1 MSPPDTAHVTM
12 GTRGQP
18 AACGASSSAGTI
30 ETREAAW
37 WGRRWQNHS
46 TSRRGLHRERER
58 ESKGRASSIDAA
70 EPFANCWS
78 LDEGE
83 GVKRKTT
90 GDKGMPQG
98 QDTGRESPYYATK
111 DRFPLGCSCDREGV
125 GDSGRYVKLLVL
137 LHALLKYQWST

>member
-1 MSPPDTAHVTM
+1 MPAHRLARSRHGKQHGGV
-12 GTRGQP
+12 GD
-18 AACGASSSAGTI
+18 
-30 ETREAAW
+30 
-37 WGRRWQNHS
+37 GRII
-46 TSRRGLHRERER
+46 RRVGEVCIERER

-90 GDKGMPQG
+90 GEKGMPQG